1 MAVHGQLRS
10 HSGRGA
16 IDAPHAGGG
25 NRVLLVEDEPSISE
39 PFSHALEREGFLPVV
54 ASSAHEAR
62 EALVAGEPDIVLL
75 DLMLPDADGR
85 DLAREVRARSRVP
98 IIMLTARATR
108 TDRIVGLELGADDY
122 VVKPFDT
129 AEVIARIRAVLRR
142 GREPVPETRLTAG
155 EVSVDV
161 SARRAWC
168 EGRELSL
175 TRKEFDLLARLIADP
190 GRVVTRVDLMSD
202 VWDENW
208 FGSTK
213 TLDVHLAALRRKLGD
228 DPSAPRYIQTVR
240 GVGYRF
246 VPGDGG
252 EP

>member
-1 MAVHGQLRS
+1 MPAQGQPSSSQARDASEGL
-10 HSGRGA
+10 HTGSGE
-16 IDAPHAGGG
+16 
-25 NRVLLVEDEPSISE
+25 RVLLVEDERSISE
-39 PFSHALEREGFLPVV
+39 PFSHALAREGFVPTV
-54 ASSAHEAR
+54 AATAAAAR
-62 EALVAGEPDIVLL
+62 EALAAREPDIVLL

-85 DLAREVRARSRVP
+85 DLVRELRGRSRVP

-142 GREPVPETRLTAG
+142 AREHRPQGRLQAG
-155 EVSVDV
+155 AVSVDV
-161 SARRAWC
+161 AARRAWC

-175 TRKEFDLLARLIADP
+175 TRKEFDLLARLLADP

-213 TLDVHLAALRRKLGD
+213 TLDVHLAALRRKLED
-228 DPSAPRYIQTVR
+228 DPAAPRYIETIR

-252 EP
+252 ER